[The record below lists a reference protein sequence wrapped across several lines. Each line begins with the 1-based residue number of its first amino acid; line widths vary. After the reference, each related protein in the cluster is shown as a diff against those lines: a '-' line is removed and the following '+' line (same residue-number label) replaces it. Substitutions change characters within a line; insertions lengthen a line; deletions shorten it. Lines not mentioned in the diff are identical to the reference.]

1 MELIFR
7 ATQIIEQ
14 SVNLNQTTKI
24 AKVITLPRRRLKIR
38 EKEKDKQNVFGI
50 QAKIRKRINDKI
62 NDLFNDDEKLTI
74 FNKEIKEIKRKRR
87 INNRYT
93 SLH

>member
-1 MELIFR
+1 MELISR
-7 ATQIIEQ
+7 ATQILEQ
-14 SVNLNQTTKI
+14 SNNLNQTTKI

-38 EKEKDKQNVFGI
+38 EKDKQNVFGI

>member
-7 ATQIIEQ
+7 ATQILEQ
-14 SVNLNQTTKI
+14 SVNLNQTNKI
-24 AKVITLPRRRLKIR
+24 AKVINLPRRRLKIR
-38 EKEKDKQNVFGI
+38 ENEKDKQNVFGI